1 MGVSWSSC
9 PLLLAA
15 FSVPLDEGSRVDV
28 VVVPL
33 AGRSGICS
41 HCIDAESDVVIH
53 SSWQLVVQLMEGEDG
68 VIHSSWQLVIP
79 LMEGQDGDGGENN
92 VKTELALFSFWLVFI
107 LSCYQCCVQSRT
119 VLCQCSMGLSRISCL
134 QVYRC

>member
-1 MGVSWSSC
+1 MGVSWSPC
-9 PLLLAA
+9 PLLLADLE
-15 FSVPLDEGSRVDV
+15 SVP
-28 VVVPL
+28 
-33 AGRSGICS
+33 
-41 HCIDAESDVVIH
+41 IDAESDVVIH
-53 SSWQLVVQLMEGEDG
+53 SSWQLVVPLMEEEDG

-119 VLCQCSMGLSRISCL
+119 VSMLNGAHQTQHREHFKNIDLIQIISKES
-134 QVYRC
+134 